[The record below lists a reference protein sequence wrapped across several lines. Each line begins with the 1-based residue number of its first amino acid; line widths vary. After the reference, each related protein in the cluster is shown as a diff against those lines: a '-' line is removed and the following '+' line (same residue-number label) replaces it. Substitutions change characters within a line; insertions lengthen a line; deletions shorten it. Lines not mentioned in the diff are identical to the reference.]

1 MGRKHQAS
9 SKWGCLLHCGS
20 HWCHSNFPH
29 LLCLLLST
37 CVVANIDTFK
47 NRFSFFVCEERS
59 FLNASF
65 LGNMQ
70 NSGSH
75 HAIVM
80 RICSYLP
87 HCVSHSSSSYFF
99 SSNTPV
105 PIALSDARAH
115 TAISI
120 TKSRFYMRQNMLSFL
135 YTIFLSCSLH
145 FISLQS

>member
-9 SKWGCLLHCGS
+9 SKQCCLLHCGS

-37 CVVANIDTFK
+37 CVVANIATFK
-47 NRFSFFVCEERS
+47 NFVCEERS

-65 LGNMQ
+65 LVNMQ
-70 NSGSH
+70 NNGSH

-87 HCVSHSSSSYFF
+87 HCGSHSSSSYFF

-105 PIALSDARAH
+105 PIARSDAHTH
-115 TAISI
+115 TAIYI

-135 YTIFLSCSLH
+135 HTIFLSCSLH